1 MNLGDPR
8 FSGAK
13 HRSHFFH
20 GEIVEVIECQH
31 LLFLFRQLGN
41 HPRQEFFHLRALT
54 TEIGRILRRTRKVV
68 AQVFF
73 LATPRRLDAQAA
85 HLQTVQ
91 FSQQVLQ
98 LLQGHAQFGGYLV
111 LRGDPA
117 QFQTELAVGFLDL
130 ARLAPQLS
138 RTPIH
143 LPQAVEDGAADAKLG
158 VRAEL
163 HMFGAVELVERVHQS
178 DYARVHQVFERHVPG
193 QPLVD
198 AARQVAD
205 LGQLFEQ
212 DAVSLFLFLPGGIG
226 SRCILAHGIITSRQ
240 NSKFVGV
247 RQHTQNGV
255 AHLSHRSQFFSV
267 FRFRVQ
273 F

>member
-1 MNLGDPR
+1 
-8 FSGAK
+8 
-13 HRSHFFH
+13 
-20 GEIVEVIECQH
+20 
-31 LLFLFRQLGN
+31 
-41 HPRQEFFHLRALT
+41 
-54 TEIGRILRRTRKVV
+54 
-68 AQVFF
+68 
-73 LATPRRLDAQAA
+73 
-85 HLQTVQ
+85 
-91 FSQQVLQ
+91 
-98 LLQGHAQFGGYLV
+98 
-111 LRGDPA
+111 
-117 QFQTELAVGFLDL
+117 
-130 ARLAPQLS
+130 
-138 RTPIH
+138 
-143 LPQAVEDGAADAKLG
+143 
-158 VRAEL
+158 
-163 HMFGAVELVERVHQS
+163 MFGAVELVERVHQS

-267 FRFRVQ
+267 FRFRVPVLDRSPLADRIAGRYRRGLRAEVEDESFEMQ
-273 F
+273 SDRTGVDSFAEPEDSLPRFPKPDTNPGQQKYRKNQDQRMALCRNPVFFVLARHAT